1 MLRKL
6 RDRHKNNLSELHK
19 SKYRMPRLKHRLNS
33 LIANKSKTTQTL
45 NSTKASFIGTIL
57 TKKLSFY
64 VKANIAK
71 ITPSCVENKLAS
83 AL

>member
-1 MLRKL
+1 
-6 RDRHKNNLSELHK
+6 
-19 SKYRMPRLKHRLNS
+19 MPRLKHRLNT
-33 LIANKSKTTQTL
+33 LIANKSKTTPTL
-45 NSTKASFIGTIL
+45 NSTKTSFVGTIL

-64 VKANIAK
+64 VVANIAI